1 MIDVEYDE
9 RKITNMSRDAYK
21 RFVKDKIK
29 MAALK
34 YLRKLQEKHSKI
46 SDISYKELKVEGYMI
61 SPIFSDEEVNTLH
74 SLRSR
79 SVNCKAN
86 LKNMYK
92 DVDML

>member
-9 RKITNMSRDAYK
+9 RKITNMSREAYK

-29 MAALK
+29 MAAFN
-34 YLRKLQEKHSKI
+34 YLRKMQEKHSKI
-46 SDISYKELKVEGYMI
+46 RDINYKELKVQGYMI
-61 SPIFSDEEVNTLH
+61 SPIEEVNTLH